1 MASVKID
8 LPKDTWVD
16 VTLGNEKG
24 TITHY
29 AGRSDILFVQ
39 SVNIPN
45 LSPPE
50 SNAIAD
56 VLKPNV
62 DKVKYYGGLSSQK
75 IWACSI
81 DYNSVVVSTEAEV

>member
-8 LPKDTWVD
+8 LPKNTWVD

-29 AGRSDILFVQ
+29 QGRTDILFVQ

-45 LSPPE
+45 LTPPYN
-50 SNAIAD
+50 NAIAD
-56 VLKPNV
+56 VLSPKEH
-62 DKVKYYGGLSSQK
+62 KVKYFSGLSSQK
-75 IWACSI
+75 IWACSVDFSSI
-81 DYNSVVVSTEAEV
+81 VVSTEAEV